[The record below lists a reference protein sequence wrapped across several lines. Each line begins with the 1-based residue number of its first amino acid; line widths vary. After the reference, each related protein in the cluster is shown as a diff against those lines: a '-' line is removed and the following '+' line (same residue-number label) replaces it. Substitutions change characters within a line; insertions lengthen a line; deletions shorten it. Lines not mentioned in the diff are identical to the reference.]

1 MLPMHQIQNGGKPGI
16 IKYIVWFFSNIS
28 RLITNDETGCIPS
41 KVRVER
47 KEKLRMKQVKFS
59 ARPSE
64 TQGTATAD
72 QRTSR
77 LRLSSK
83 FPFMKSK
90 DNIMKEELSESSDSD
105 FELADDWV
113 LSYEPVHQVL
123 KILHESCCMSVL

>member
-1 MLPMHQIQNGGKPGI
+1 M
-16 IKYIVWFFSNIS
+16 
-28 RLITNDETGCIPS
+28 
-41 KVRVER
+41 ER

-64 TQGTATAD
+64 NQGNATAD

-113 LSYEPVHQVL
+113 LSYEPVHQVDNLL
-123 KILHESCCMSVL
+123 KNLAFTNSQFRWKFMILVLLLYLVH

>member
-1 MLPMHQIQNGGKPGI
+1 MVASQVIFRYLVSGS
-16 IKYIVWFFSNIS
+16 SNIS

-64 TQGTATAD
+64 NQGTATAD

-113 LSYEPVHQVL
+113 LSYEPVHQV
-123 KILHESCCMSVL
+123 